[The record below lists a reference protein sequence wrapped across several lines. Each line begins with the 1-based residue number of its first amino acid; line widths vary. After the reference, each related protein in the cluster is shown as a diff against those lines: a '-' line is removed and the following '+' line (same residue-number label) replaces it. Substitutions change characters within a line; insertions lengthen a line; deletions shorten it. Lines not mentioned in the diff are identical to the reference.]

1 MFTSEICMPSE
12 NFVPMLSV
20 SGLNVFHANLQ
31 VVWDL
36 SFHVNK
42 GELVTMIGPNG
53 AGKTT
58 TVETIVGPNRNAT
71 GSILLEGE
79 CILGSHPYDLFR
91 KGLALVREK
100 REIFPAMPVIE
111 NLLLGGTGNLNT
123 KKSLDRI
130 FRLFPVLQERK
141 QQMAGTLSGGEQQML
156 AIGRSL
162 MSEPRLLILDEPST
176 GLSPILTGQVFRSLE
191 QLGREGMTIL
201 LLEQNVRNAL
211 AMCDRGYV
219 LENGRIVQEGR
230 SKELLHDPRIQK
242 AYLGF

>member
-1 MFTSEICMPSE
+1 
-12 NFVPMLSV
+12 MLTV
-20 SGLNVFHANLQ
+20 SGLNVFHSNLQ

-58 TVETIVGPNRNAT
+58 TVETIVGINRKAT
-71 GSILLEGE
+71 GSILFDGE
-79 CILGSHPYDLFR
+79 NILGDHPYDLFK
-91 KGLALVREK
+91 KGLALVPEK

-111 NLLLGGTGNLNT
+111 NLLLGGTGNANPD
-123 KKSLDRI
+123 KSIDRI
-130 FRLFPVLQERK
+130 FRLFPILKERQ

-211 AMCDRGYV
+211 AMCNRGYV

>member
-1 MFTSEICMPSE
+1 
-12 NFVPMLSV
+12 MLTV

-36 SFHVNK
+36 SFHVDK

-58 TVETIVGPNRNAT
+58 TVETIVGLNRNAT
-71 GSILLEGE
+71 GSILFDGE
-79 CILGSHPYDLFR
+79 SILGSRPYNLFK
-91 KGLALVREK
+91 KGLALVPEK
-100 REIFPAMPVIE
+100 REIFPTMPVVE
-111 NLLLGGTGNLNT
+111 NLLLGGTGNPNPSL
-123 KKSLDRI
+123 SLDRI
-130 FRLFPVLQERK
+130 FRLFPILKERQ

-156 AIGRSL
+156 AIGRAL

-176 GLSPILTGQVFRSLE
+176 GLSPILVGQVFRSLE

-211 AMCDRGYV
+211 AMCNRGYV
-219 LENGRIVQEGR
+219 LENGRIVQEGK
-230 SKELLHDPRIQK
+230 SKELLHDQRIQK

>member
-1 MFTSEICMPSE
+1 MT
-12 NFVPMLSV
+12 MLEV
-20 SGLNVFHANLQ
+20 SGLNVFFGNLQ

-58 TVETIVGPNRNAT
+58 TVETIIGLNRKAT
-71 GSILLEGE
+71 GSILFEGE
-79 CILGSHPYDLFR
+79 NILGSRPYDLFK
-91 KGLALVREK
+91 KGLALVPEK
-100 REIFPAMPVIE
+100 REIFPTMPVIE
-111 NLLLGGTGNLNT
+111 NLRLGGIGNTNTGPTLA
-123 KKSLDRI
+123 RVY
-130 FRLFPVLQERK
+130 RLFPILQEREK
-141 QQMAGTLSGGEQQML
+141 QLAGTLSGGEQQML
-156 AIGRSL
+156 AIARAL

-176 GLSPILTGQVFRSLE
+176 GLSPLLTGQVFRSLE

-219 LENGRIVQEGR
+219 LENGRIVQEGQ
-230 SKELLHDPRIQK
+230 SKALLHDPRIQK

>member
-1 MFTSEICMPSE
+1 
-12 NFVPMLSV
+12 MLIV

-36 SFHVNK
+36 SFRVSK

-58 TVETIVGPNRNAT
+58 TVETIVGINRNAT
-71 GSILLEGE
+71 GSILFDGVN
-79 CILGSHPYDLFR
+79 ILGSHPYDLFK
-91 KGLALVREK
+91 KGLALVPEK

-111 NLLLGGTGNLNT
+111 NLILGGIGNPNPDA
-123 KKSLDRI
+123 SLERI
-130 FRLFPVLQERK
+130 FRLFPILGERR

-156 AIGRSL
+156 AIGRAL

-211 AMCDRGYV
+211 AMCNRGYV

>member
-1 MFTSEICMPSE
+1 
-12 NFVPMLSV
+12 MLTV
-20 SGLNVFHANLQ
+20 SGLNIFHGNLQ

-36 SFHVNK
+36 TFHVNK
-42 GELVTMIGPNG
+42 GELITMIGPNG

-58 TVETIVGPNRNAT
+58 TVETIIGLNRKAT
-71 GSILLEGE
+71 GTILFNGE
-79 CILGSHPYDLFR
+79 SILGSHPYDLFR
-91 KGLALVREK
+91 KGLALVPEK

-111 NLLLGGTGNLNT
+111 NLLLGGTADSDSSKT
-123 KKSLDRI
+123 LDRI
-130 FRLFPVLQERK
+130 YRLFPILQERK
-141 QQMAGTLSGGEQQML
+141 QQVAGTLSGGEQQML
-156 AIGRSL
+156 AIGRAL

-230 SKELLHDPRIQK
+230 SKELMHDPRIQK

>member
-1 MFTSEICMPSE
+1 
-12 NFVPMLSV
+12 MLTV

-36 SFHVNK
+36 SFRVNK

-58 TVETIVGPNRNAT
+58 TVETIIGLNRNAT
-71 GSILLEGE
+71 GSILFDGE
-79 CILGSHPYDLFR
+79 NILGRHPYDLFR
-91 KGLALVREK
+91 KGLALVPEK

-111 NLLLGGTGNLNT
+111 NLFLGGTGNANPG
-123 KKSLDRI
+123 KSLDRI
-130 FRLFPVLQERK
+130 FRLFPILQERE
-141 QQMAGTLSGGEQQML
+141 QQLAGTLSGGEQQML
-156 AIGRSL
+156 AIGRAL

-176 GLSPILTGQVFRSLE
+176 GLSPLLTGQVFRSLE

-211 AMCDRGYV
+211 AMCNRGYV
-219 LENGRIVQEGR
+219 LENGRIVQEGK

>member
-1 MFTSEICMPSE
+1 
-12 NFVPMLSV
+12 MLSV
-20 SGLNVFHANLQ
+20 SDLNVFHANLQ

-58 TVETIVGPNRNAT
+58 TVETIVGINRKAT
-71 GSILLEGE
+71 GSILFDGE
-79 CILGSHPYDLFR
+79 NILGRHPYDLFNR
-91 KGLALVREK
+91 GLALVPEK
-100 REIFPAMPVIE
+100 REIFPNMPVIE
-111 NLLLGGTGNLNT
+111 NLLLGGTGNPHT
-123 KKSLDRI
+123 DKSLDRI
-130 FRLFPVLQERK
+130 FRLFPILKERE
-141 QQMAGTLSGGEQQML
+141 QQHAGTLSGGEQQML
-156 AIGRSL
+156 AIGRAL

-176 GLSPILTGQVFRSLE
+176 GLSPLLTGQVFRSLE

-211 AMCDRGYV
+211 AMCNRGYV
-219 LENGRIVQEGR
+219 LENGRIVQEGK

>member
-1 MFTSEICMPSE
+1 
-12 NFVPMLSV
+12 MLTV
-20 SGLNVFHANLQ
+20 SGLNIFHGSLQ

-36 SFHVNK
+36 SFRVNK

-58 TVETIVGPNRNAT
+58 TVETIVGLNRKAT
-71 GSILLEGE
+71 GSVLFDGE
-79 CILGSHPYDLFR
+79 NILGSHPYDLFR
-91 KGLALVREK
+91 KGLALVPEK

-111 NLLLGGTGNLNT
+111 NLFLGGIAGPGPGRA
-123 KKSLDRI
+123 LDRI
-130 FRLFPVLQERK
+130 FRLFPILQER
-141 QQMAGTLSGGEQQML
+141 QRQMAGTLSGGEQQML
-156 AIGRSL
+156 AIGRAR
-162 MSEPRLLILDEPST
+162 MSAPRLLIVDEPST

-219 LENGRIVQEGR
+219 LENGRVVQEGR
-230 SKELLHDPRIQK
+230 SKELMHDPRIQK

>member
-1 MFTSEICMPSE
+1 
-12 NFVPMLSV
+12 MLKI
-20 SGLNVFHANLQ
+20 SGLNVFHSNLQ

-58 TVETIVGPNRNAT
+58 TVETIIGLNRNAN
-71 GSILLEGE
+71 GSILFDGE
-79 CILGSHPYDLFR
+79 SVLGHHPYDLFR
-91 KGLALVREK
+91 KGLALVPEK

-111 NLLLGGTGNLNT
+111 NLLLGGTGNPDT

-156 AIGRSL
+156 AIGRAL

-176 GLSPILTGQVFRSLE
+176 GLSPLLVGQVFRSLE
-191 QLGREGMTIL
+191 QLGREGMTVL

-211 AMCDRGYV
+211 AMCNRGYV
-219 LENGRIVQEGR
+219 LENGRIVQEGK

>member
-1 MFTSEICMPSE
+1 
-12 NFVPMLSV
+12 MLTV
-20 SGLNVFHANLQ
+20 SGLNVFHTNLQ
-31 VVWDL
+31 VVWGL
-36 SFHVNK
+36 SFHVDK

-58 TVETIVGPNRNAT
+58 TVETIAGLNRNAT
-71 GSILLEGE
+71 GSILFDGE
-79 CILGSHPYDLFR
+79 SILGRHPYDLFR
-91 KGLALVREK
+91 KGLALVPEK
-100 REIFPAMPVIE
+100 REIFPTMPVIE
-111 NLLLGGTGNLNT
+111 NLLLGGTGNPDPH
-123 KKSLDRI
+123 KSLERI
-130 FRLFPVLQERK
+130 FRLFPILRERR

-156 AIGRSL
+156 AIGRAL

-176 GLSPILTGQVFRSLE
+176 GLSPLLVGQVFRSLE

-211 AMCDRGYV
+211 AMCNRGYV
-219 LENGRIVQEGR
+219 LENGRIVQEGK

>member
-1 MFTSEICMPSE
+1 
-12 NFVPMLSV
+12 MLSV
-20 SGLNVFHANLQ
+20 TGLNVFHGNLQ

-58 TVETIVGPNRNAT
+58 TVETLVGLNRKAT
-71 GSILLEGE
+71 GSIVFDGAAV
-79 CILGSHPYDLFR
+79 LGQSPNELFA
-91 KGLALVREK
+91 KGLALVPEK
-100 REIFPAMPVIE
+100 REIFPSMPVIE
-111 NLLLGGTGNLNT
+111 NLMLGGTKNRDSEKTL
-123 KKSLDRI
+123 SRI
-130 FRLFPVLQERK
+130 YRLFPVLMERERQE
-141 QQMAGTLSGGEQQML
+141 AGTLSGGEQQML
-156 AIGRSL
+156 AIGRAL

-176 GLSPILTGQVFRSLE
+176 GLSPLLTGQVFRSLE

-219 LENGRIVQEGR
+219 LENGRIVQEGK

>member
-1 MFTSEICMPSE
+1 
-12 NFVPMLSV
+12 MLTV
-20 SGLNVFHANLQ
+20 SGLNVFHSNLQ

-58 TVETIVGPNRNAT
+58 TVETIVGLNRNAT
-71 GSILLEGE
+71 GSILLDGE
-79 CILGSHPYDLFR
+79 SILGSHPYDLFR
-91 KGLALVREK
+91 KGLALVPEK
-100 REIFPAMPVIE
+100 REIFPNMPVIE
-111 NLLLGGTGNLNT
+111 NLYLGGTGNPHPG
-123 KKSLDRI
+123 KSLDRI
-130 FRLFPVLQERK
+130 FRLFPILRERELQH
-141 QQMAGTLSGGEQQML
+141 AGTLSGGEQQMV
-156 AIGRSL
+156 AIGRAL

-176 GLSPILTGQVFRSLE
+176 GLSPLLTGQVFRSLE

-211 AMCDRGYV
+211 AMCNRGYV
-219 LENGRIVQEGR
+219 LENGRIVQEGK
-230 SKELLHDPRIQK
+230 SKELLHDSRIQK

>member
-1 MFTSEICMPSE
+1 
-12 NFVPMLSV
+12 MLTV
-20 SGLNVFHANLQ
+20 SGLNVFHTNLQ

-36 SFHVNK
+36 SFHVDK

-58 TVETIVGPNRNAT
+58 TVETIAGLNRNAT
-71 GSILLEGE
+71 GSILFDGE
-79 CILGSHPYDLFR
+79 SILGRHPYDLFR
-91 KGLALVREK
+91 KGLALVPEK
-100 REIFPAMPVIE
+100 REIFPTMPVIE
-111 NLLLGGTGNLNT
+111 NLLLGGTGNPDPH
-123 KKSLDRI
+123 KSLERI
-130 FRLFPVLQERK
+130 FRLFPILRERR

-156 AIGRSL
+156 AIGRAL

-176 GLSPILTGQVFRSLE
+176 GLSPLLVGQVFRSLE

-211 AMCDRGYV
+211 AMCNRGYV
-219 LENGRIVQEGR
+219 LENGRIVQEGK
-230 SKELLHDPRIQK
+230 SKELLHDQRIQK

>member
-1 MFTSEICMPSE
+1 
-12 NFVPMLSV
+12 MLTV
-20 SGLNVFHANLQ
+20 SGLNVFHSNLQ

-36 SFHVNK
+36 SFRVNK

-58 TVETIVGPNRNAT
+58 TVETIIGLNRNAT
-71 GSILLEGE
+71 GSILLDGE
-79 CILGSHPYDLFR
+79 SILGSHPYDLFR
-91 KGLALVREK
+91 KGLALVPEK
-100 REIFPAMPVIE
+100 REIFPTMPVIE
-111 NLLLGGTGNLNT
+111 NLLLGGTSNPDPE
-123 KKSLDRI
+123 KSLNRI
-130 FRLFPVLQERK
+130 FRLFPILQERE

-156 AIGRSL
+156 AIGRAL

-176 GLSPILTGQVFRSLE
+176 GLSPLLTGQVFRSLE

-211 AMCDRGYV
+211 AMCNRGYV
-219 LENGRIVQEGR
+219 LENGRIVQEGK

>member
-1 MFTSEICMPSE
+1 
-12 NFVPMLSV
+12 MLTV
-20 SGLNVFHANLQ
+20 SGLNVFHSSLQ

-58 TVETIVGPNRNAT
+58 TVETIVGFNRNAT
-71 GSILLEGE
+71 GSIQFDGE
-79 CILGSHPYDLFR
+79 SILGSHPYGLFK
-91 KGLALVREK
+91 KGLALVPEK
-100 REIFPAMPVIE
+100 REIFPNMPVIE
-111 NLLLGGTGNLNT
+111 NLLLGGTGNTDT

-130 FRLFPVLQERK
+130 FRLFPVLKERER
-141 QQMAGTLSGGEQQML
+141 QMAGTLSGGEQQML
-156 AIGRSL
+156 AIGRAL

-176 GLSPILTGQVFRSLE
+176 GLSPLLTGQVFRSLE

-211 AMCDRGYV
+211 AMCNRGYV
-219 LENGRIVQEGR
+219 LENGRIVQEGK